1 MITTATIISRH
12 TMELARPLPED
23 MATKTVNRYHE
34 LVVQALSKLEPFQNI
49 EKGIRANRSLSAE
62 GIQQQLLKL
71 TTDSLANWEP
81 EGRVLRAL
89 EAEMSQQRTDLF
101 TIKPTITDELLRH
114 HRAREIRDR
123 MSGLNQAERDQ
134 AYLKASQEGN
144 AEALLA
150 MQEVP
155 GETQWIT
162 RDIQERADT
171 ERARHQHPD
180 LFNEYSQNQLLHE
193 RFHGLVDHTAQW
205 LRSFGTPPAKVA
217 STLGLAPEVSTE
229 AGSAST
235 EPVRSTRPTRSSYD
249 LNTGKH
255 IRL

>member
-89 EAEMSQQRTDLF
+89 EADMTKQQSDLF
-101 TIKPTITDELLRH
+101 TIKPTITDDLLRH

-123 MSGLNQAERDQ
+123 MAALNQAERDQ
-134 AYLKASQEGN
+134 AYLKASQEDQP
-144 AEALLA
+144 ETLLA
-150 MQEVP
+150 LTDAP
-155 GETQWIT
+155 GGSWVTA
-162 RDIQERADT
+162 DIRERADT
-171 ERARHQHPD
+171 ERARHQQPD
-180 LFNEYSQNQLLHE
+180 LFAAYSQNQFLHE

-205 LRSFGTPPAKVA
+205 LRSFGTPPATVA